1 MEYVDLMKQCQQDI
15 EQRDHPGQM
24 RLKKGFQ
31 AMEDLLETTN
41 DGEQRERGLH
51 RHPVVPGTFGT
62 QLVFLWHPV
71 LTTKAVVGQHNTSSS
86 ELLDERMKLVVR
98 DIPGIPIPNR

>member
-1 MEYVDLMKQCQQDI
+1 
-15 EQRDHPGQM
+15 
-24 RLKKGFQ
+24 
-31 AMEDLLETTN
+31 
-41 DGEQRERGLH
+41 
-51 RHPVVPGTFGT
+51 VVPGTFGT